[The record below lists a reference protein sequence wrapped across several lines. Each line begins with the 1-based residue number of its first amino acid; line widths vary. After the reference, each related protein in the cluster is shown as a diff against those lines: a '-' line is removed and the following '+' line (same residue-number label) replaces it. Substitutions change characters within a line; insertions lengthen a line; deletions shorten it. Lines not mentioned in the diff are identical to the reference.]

1 MYANRL
7 PSLSLLLDKTKHM
20 YLLRPVLLSFC
31 VLTILSCSYQNPT
44 PVRDESNVTINK
56 YNDAE
61 YGVQAILYHQFG
73 SEYRALCYQSYNL
86 AAEKLLAKV
95 KANPSAK
102 LAIITDLDET
112 VVDNSYYN
120 AWLVNEGAMYTPE
133 TWKQW
138 TSQRKATLVPGSK
151 DFFKLADSLGVT
163 IFYVSNRSVDEYE
176 ATLANLRTLDLP
188 QLDSTH
194 FYLKTNTSGKEARR
208 QSIYDRGYEVIM
220 FLGDNLNDFSQAFEK
235 QNNEKRN
242 QLTDSLEA
250 KFGNEYIV
258 LPNAIYG
265 EWEVA
270 LYNYDHSYTPA
281 QRDSI
286 RKSVLRSF

>member
-1 MYANRL
+1 
-7 PSLSLLLDKTKHM
+7 M
-20 YLLRPVLLSFC
+20 YLFRLTLLSVF
-31 VLTILSCSYQNPT
+31 VALVTSCNQKTATPAPT
-44 PVRDESNVTINK
+44 TDAATVNS

-73 SEYRALCYQSYNL
+73 SEYRALCYQAYNL
-86 AAEKLLAKV
+86 AAEKLKAKV
-95 KANPSAK
+95 AANPKGK
-102 LAIITDLDET
+102 LAIVTDLDET

-120 AWLVNEGAMYTPE
+120 AWLVNEGAIYTPE

-138 TSQRKATLVPGSK
+138 TAQRKATIVPGSK
-151 DFFKLADSLGVT
+151 AFFDLADSLGVT
-163 IFYVSNRSVDEYE
+163 IFYVSNRAVDEYE
-176 ATLANLRTLDLP
+176 ATFANLQTLGLP

-194 FYLKTNTSGKEARR
+194 FYLKTTTSGKETRR
-208 QSIYDRGYEVIM
+208 QAIYDQGYEVVM
-220 FLGDNLNDFSQAFEK
+220 FLGDNLNDFSKAFEK
-235 QNNEKRN
+235 QNNQRRHE
-242 QLTDSLEA
+242 LADSLES

-270 LYNYDHSYTPA
+270 LYNYNRDYTPA

-286 RKSVLRSF
+286 RKSVLKGF